1 MQMFEHIKKPTV
13 ISIGK
18 FDTLHLGHQRLISEL
33 RELATARQPLTL
45 VTFPLGTEKLLTST
59 DRQWLAGQLGI
70 DTIVELP
77 FSKEILGLTAE
88 DFISRILVGELQ
100 MEAITV
106 GYDFRFGRERRGD
119 AKLLKEQGEKYGFRV
134 KVIEAECMDGQII
147 TSTGIRADLVEG
159 RLDLANRKLGY
170 PYFVSGTVVSDRKL
184 GRTIG
189 FPTANVV
196 PEPGKLLP
204 PFGVYVSAVLM
215 DGRFYQGITNIG
227 TKPTITAQN
236 PVSVET
242 YLFDFHADCYGKE
255 QKVFLLDY
263 MRPEVKLAGMEEL
276 KACIETDRR
285 QALKYF
291 AHHQFEETKI
301 GGPYGRIIK

>member
-1 MQMFEHIKKPTV
+1 MFETFSKPTV
-13 ISIGK
+13 VSIGK

-33 RELATARQPLTL
+33 KKMATAGEALTL
-45 VTFPLGTEKLLTST
+45 VTFPLGTEKLLTT
-59 DRQWLAGQLGI
+59 ADRQWLAMQLGVGQV
-70 DTIVELP
+70 VELP

-88 DFISRILVGELQ
+88 DFVRRLLVEEMQ
-100 MEAITV
+100 MKAITV

-119 AKLLKEQGEKYGFRV
+119 AKLLQEQGRKYGFAVR
-134 KVIEAECMDGQII
+134 VIEAECMDGQII

-159 RLDLANRKLGY
+159 RLDMANRKLGY

-204 PFGVYVSAVLM
+204 PFGVYVSTVLM
-215 DGRFYQGITNIG
+215 GGRYYRGITNIG

-242 YLFDFHADCYGKE
+242 YLFDFHEDCYGQE

-263 MRPEVKLAGMEEL
+263 MRPEIKLAGMEEL
-276 KACIETDRR
+276 KACIETDRK